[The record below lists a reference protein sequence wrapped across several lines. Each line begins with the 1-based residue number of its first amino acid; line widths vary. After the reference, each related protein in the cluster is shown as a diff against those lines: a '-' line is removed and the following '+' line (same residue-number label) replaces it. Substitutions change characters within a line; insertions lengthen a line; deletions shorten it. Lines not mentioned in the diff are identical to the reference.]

1 MTVPLLLMIAA
12 QFGIDAGELIE
23 SDETRLVDAARTALF
38 AAAQQLGRL
47 AAAVEIDP
55 LLKASDVVV
64 VAPVL
69 VRNALASYFAG
80 ALVMP
85 YTLFTNASLN
95 TLADHR
101 FTPGDSERGE
111 SFYSIVEHDRGRRD
125 PADERT

>member
-1 MTVPLLLMIAA
+1 MPP
-12 QFGIDAGELIE
+12 E
-23 SDETRLVDAARTALF
+23 TALF

-47 AAAVEIDP
+47 AAAVEINP
-55 LLKASDVVV
+55 LFEASDVVV

-69 VRNALASYFAG
+69 LRKALASYFAG

-101 FTPGDSERGE
+101 FTSGNSERGE
-111 SFYSIVEHDRGRRD
+111 SFYSIVEHDNGRRD